1 MRARKIQKT
10 WVTRV
15 EASEEVEVEVEVRVR
30 GRERGL
36 ERYGSRGR
44 KGEIDE
50 RLKTPCYARERSES
64 ARIN

>member
-15 EASEEVEVEVEVRVR
+15 EASEEVEVRVR

-64 ARIN
+64 ARIS